1 MAYTSETIKMPNA
14 KQIVEKYYNKM
25 SESYYLFEAE
35 EDKVLRESRKVV
47 YKTDLNNYR
56 DVCTEVVERL
66 LVENPKV
73 LEDMHVLYLQ

>member
-1 MAYTSETIKMPNA
+1 MSEALKIPNA
-14 KQIVEKYYNKM
+14 KQIIEKYYNKM
-25 SESYYLFEAE
+25 FESYNLFETE
-35 EDKVLRESRKVV
+35 EDKALKESRKVV